1 MAFIYGRIVEFLLGA
16 AFDDILTNVSLAVE
30 ELLLTILPLGA
41 GIAASIQKR
50 TVAVG
55 KLFAAVA
62 QAIVELASAGSQRI
76 ALVGQSVQ
84 ETSFTGHPIYTLIS
98 GLIQEIRWTSSQWF
112 AKVGT
117 PIEKLIGWAGNKCIA
132 FKCIAIEELV
142 VTTVFDLLTFIRTT
156 VQYSLFVVTFLEMF
170 ANIRVAVEE
179 LIDTLC
185 ERNTEV

>member
-62 QAIVELASAGSQRI
+62 EAIVELASAGSQRI
-76 ALVGQSVQ
+76 ALVGQSV
-84 ETSFTGHPIYTLIS
+84 
-98 GLIQEIRWTSSQWF
+98 
-112 AKVGT
+112 
-117 PIEKLIGWAGNKCIA
+117 
-132 FKCIAIEELV
+132 
-142 VTTVFDLLTFIRTT
+142 
-156 VQYSLFVVTFLEMF
+156 
-170 ANIRVAVEE
+170 
-179 LIDTLC
+179 
-185 ERNTEV
+185 